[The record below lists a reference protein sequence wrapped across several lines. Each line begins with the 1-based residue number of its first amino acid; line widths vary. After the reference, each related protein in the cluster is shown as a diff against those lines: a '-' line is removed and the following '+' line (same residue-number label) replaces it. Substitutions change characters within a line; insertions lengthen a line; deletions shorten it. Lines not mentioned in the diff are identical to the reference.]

1 MHQSPITV
9 LLHFVI
15 LERLNRVG
23 QTRLHA
29 SARTRRA
36 KNQLSDNQNLSS
48 CWVIVLMP
56 IFLKQTPAPSLRRED
71 T

>member
-1 MHQSPITV
+1 MHQSPIVV
-9 LLHFVI
+9 LLRFVI
-15 LERLNRVG
+15 LERLNHVG

-29 SARTRRA
+29 SARTRRS

-48 CWVIVLMP
+48 CWIIVLMP
-56 IFLKQTPAPSLRRED
+56 IFLKQTPAQSLRHEG